1 MDIVQSN
8 PCDKLQR
15 PQVSPSTPRG
25 LSGDQVH
32 KLMEVVPNS
41 AIGLRDK
48 AIILTLVLTG
58 RRRAEMIGMK
68 AGNLILDGDK
78 ADYTYRGKGGKQGHR
93 ELPQPVLNAIRAALA
108 VFGKEIATMAAG

>member
-1 MDIVQSN
+1 
-8 PCDKLQR
+8 
-15 PQVSPSTPRG
+15 
-25 LSGDQVH
+25 
-32 KLMEVVPNS
+32 MEVVPNS

-93 ELPQPVLNAIRAALA
+93 ELPQSVLNAIRAALA
-108 VFGKEIATMAAG
+108 VFGKDNAAG